1 MAYLSW
7 SFLKM
12 GEKAERRTAFLF
24 LLMAGVPVLIVA
36 FFAFVA
42 GMAAILYAGP
52 VLALMLL
59 PFYLPCALRKE
70 KTRNACSRNILF
82 GREPLTVSF
91 RMIVKNWVYVIY
103 AVFPA
108 LPFLFP
114 GGNMPLDGQGNGRNL
129 TAFFL
134 MWISLYSVFAVLAV
148 FLGKAPYLKPGGVML
163 AAGANLALMLVYC
176 LREGAHEA
184 FRKFPPGYSFRLY
197 WEG

>member
-24 LLMAGVPVLIVA
+24 LLMAGVPVLVVA

-114 GGNMPLDGQGNGRNL
+114 DGNMPLDGQGNGRNL

-148 FLGKAPYLKPGGVML
+148 FLGKAP
-163 AAGANLALMLVYC
+163 
-176 LREGAHEA
+176 
-184 FRKFPPGYSFRLY
+184 
-197 WEG
+197 

>member
-12 GEKAERRTAFLF
+12 GEKAERSTSFLF
-24 LLMAGVPVLIVA
+24 LLMAGVPVLFAA

-42 GMAAILYAGP
+42 GMTAILYAGP

-59 PFYLPCALRKE
+59 PFYLPCALREE

-82 GREPLTVSF
+82 GRKPLAVSF
-91 RMIVKNWVYVIY
+91 RVIARDWVYVIY
-103 AVFPA
+103 AVLPA

-114 GGNMPLDGQGNGRNL
+114 GGNMAQAGLGNEQSL

-134 MWISLYSVFAVLAV
+134 MWISLYAVFAVLAV
-148 FLGKAPYLKPGGVML
+148 SWKGAVFEAGRGV
-163 AAGANLALMLVYC
+163 AGCRRQSDADAGLLPVCVKMRMMNTRSFP
-176 LREGAHEA
+176 LRCDQ
-184 FRKFPPGYSFRLY
+184 P
-197 WEG
+197 

>member
-24 LLMAGVPVLIVA
+24 LLMAGVPVLVVA

-82 GREPLTVSF
+82 SREPLTVSF

-114 GGNMPLDGQGNGRNL
+114 GGNIAPGR
-129 TAFFL
+129 AGERAEPDSIFSDVD
-134 MWISLYSVFAVLAV
+134 IPVLR
-148 FLGKAPYLKPGGVML
+148 LCGTGGLSWKAPYLKPGGVML
-163 AAGANLALMLVYC
+163 AAGANLALMLVYY
-176 LREGAHEA
+176 LFA
-184 FRKFPPGYSFRLY
+184 
-197 WEG
+197 

>member
-36 FFAFVA
+36 FFAVVA
-42 GMAAILYAGP
+42 GMAASLYAGP

-163 AAGANLALMLVYC
+163 AAGANLALMLVYY
-176 LREGAHEA
+176 LFA
-184 FRKFPPGYSFRLY
+184 
-197 WEG
+197 

>member
-24 LLMAGVPVLIVA
+24 LLMAGVPVLVVA

-148 FLGKAPYLKPGGVML
+148 FLGKAPYLKPGGGD
-163 AAGANLALMLVYC
+163 AGCRRQSGADAGLLPVCVKMRMMNTRSFP
-176 LREGAHEA
+176 LRCDQ
-184 FRKFPPGYSFRLY
+184 P
-197 WEG
+197 

>member
-24 LLMAGVPVLIVA
+24 LLMAGVPVLIVRFLRFRSGDA
-36 FFAFVA
+36 QAV
-42 GMAAILYAGP
+42 LYAGP

-114 GGNMPLDGQGNGRNL
+114 RREHAPGRAGERAEPDSIFSDVDIPVLRLCGTGGLSWKG
-129 TAFFL
+129 
-134 MWISLYSVFAVLAV
+134 AV
-148 FLGKAPYLKPGGVML
+148 FE
-163 AAGANLALMLVYC
+163 AGRGDAGC
-176 LREGAHEA
+176 R
-184 FRKFPPGYSFRLY
+184 RR
-197 WEG
+197 

>member
-12 GEKAERRTAFLF
+12 GEKAERSTSFLF
-24 LLMAGVPVLIVA
+24 LLMAGVPVLFAA

-42 GMAAILYAGP
+42 GMTAILYAGP

-59 PFYLPCALRKE
+59 PFYLPCALREE

-82 GREPLTVSF
+82 GRKPLAVSF
-91 RMIVKNWVYVIY
+91 RVIARDWVYVIY
-103 AVFPA
+103 AVLPA

-114 GGNMPLDGQGNGRNL
+114 GGNMAQAGLGNEQSL

-134 MWISLYSVFAVLAV
+134 MWISLYAVFAVLAV
-148 FLGKAPYLKPGGVML
+148 FLGKARYLRPGGVLL
-163 AAGANLALMLVYC
+163 AAGVNLALMLVYY
-176 LREGAHEA
+176 LFE
-184 FRKFPPGYSFRLY
+184 
-197 WEG
+197 

>member
-1 MAYLSW
+1 
-7 SFLKM
+7 
-12 GEKAERRTAFLF
+12 
-24 LLMAGVPVLIVA
+24 
-36 FFAFVA
+36 
-42 GMAAILYAGP
+42 
-52 VLALMLL
+52 MLL

-70 KTRNACSRNILF
+70 KTRNACSHNILF

-163 AAGANLALMLVYC
+163 AAGANLALMLVYY
-176 LREGAHEA
+176 LFA
-184 FRKFPPGYSFRLY
+184 
-197 WEG
+197 

>member
-24 LLMAGVPVLIVA
+24 LLMAGVPVLVVA

-70 KTRNACSRNILF
+70 KTRNAYSRNILF

-163 AAGANLALMLVYC
+163 AAGANLALMLVYY
-176 LREGAHEA
+176 LFA
-184 FRKFPPGYSFRLY
+184 
-197 WEG
+197 

>member
-24 LLMAGVPVLIVA
+24 LLMAGVPVLVVA

-103 AVFPA
+103 AVLPA

-114 GGNMPLDGQGNGRNL
+114 GGNMAQAGLGNEQSL

-134 MWISLYSVFAVLAV
+134 MWISLYAVFAVLAV
-148 FLGKAPYLKPGGVML
+148 FLGKARYLRPGGVLL
-163 AAGANLALMLVYC
+163 AAGVNLTLMLVYY
-176 LREGAHEA
+176 LFA
-184 FRKFPPGYSFRLY
+184 
-197 WEG
+197 

>member
-70 KTRNACSRNILF
+70 NLLSARTYRFES
-82 GREPLTVSF
+82 GRG
-91 RMIVKNWVYVIY
+91 Y
-103 AVFPA
+103 
-108 LPFLFP
+108 
-114 GGNMPLDGQGNGRNL
+114 
-129 TAFFL
+129 FF
-134 MWISLYSVFAVLAV
+134 
-148 FLGKAPYLKPGGVML
+148 K
-163 AAGANLALMLVYC
+163 
-176 LREGAHEA
+176 
-184 FRKFPPGYSFRLY
+184 
-197 WEG
+197 